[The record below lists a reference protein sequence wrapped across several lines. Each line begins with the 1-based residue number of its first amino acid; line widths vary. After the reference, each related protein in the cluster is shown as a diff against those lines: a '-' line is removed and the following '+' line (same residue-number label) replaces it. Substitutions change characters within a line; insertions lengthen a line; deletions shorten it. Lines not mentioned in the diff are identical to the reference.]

1 MDRRCARA
9 VSRSPAARL
18 LPLAVALLLAMAPTA
33 ADPGDKS
40 QAKCKE
46 YARAVFVESEA
57 PVLLPRALPTRESVC
72 GIVGVPLIVGGIKTG
87 PREFPHMAVIG
98 YGDEEEIDWMC
109 GGSLISETY
118 ILTAAHCLSSHEK
131 GPARWVRL
139 GDVNLEG
146 RNRDANPQQVAVA
159 ERVAHPGYRPPGRYD
174 DVALLR
180 LQRAVH
186 FDAYTRPACLHAQPD
201 LPAAVGVATG
211 FGKIDFASKT
221 TSKDLLKV
229 RLPFISHA
237 DCEAAFS
244 ADRGSRKLRD
254 GIREDSMLCAGDM
267 KGGKDTC
274 QGDSGGPLQVPLH
287 EPYCMYG
294 LVGVTSFG
302 KFCGFEN
309 SPAVYSR
316 VSHYVPWIESV
327 VWP

>member
-1 MDRRCARA
+1 MELRRERA
-9 VSRSPAARL
+9 LWRL
-18 LPLAVALLLAMAPTA
+18 LAAAAVLGA
-33 ADPGDKS
+33 AGAAPGDKS
-40 QAKCKE
+40 TAKCKE
-46 YARAVFVESEA
+46 YAKAVYVESMA
-57 PVLLPRALPTRESVC
+57 PVLLPRAMPTTENVC
-72 GIVGVPLIVGGIKTG
+72 GIVEVPLIVGGIKTG

-98 YGDEEEIDWMC
+98 YGEENAIEWMC

-118 ILTAAHCLSSHEK
+118 ILTAAHCLNSNEK

-139 GDVNLEG
+139 GDVNLDG
-146 RNRDANPQQVAVA
+146 SNPDSNPQQVAVA
-159 ERVAHPGYRPPGRYD
+159 ERVAHPGYAPPSRYD

-180 LQRAVH
+180 LARAVA
-186 FDAYTRPACLHAQPD
+186 FDAYTRPACLHVATQ

-211 FGKIDFASKT
+211 FGKIEFASAA

-229 RLPFISHA
+229 RLPFIPHGQ
-237 DCEAAFS
+237 CEAAYA
-244 ADRGSRKLRD
+244 ADRGSRRLAD
-254 GIREDSMLCAGDM
+254 GIREASMLCAGEP

-274 QGDSGGPLQVPLH
+274 QGDSGGPLQVSLQ

-302 KFCGFEN
+302 KFCGFQN